1 MYVCRSIEN
10 LTNMAKETTT
20 IKKLLKNGKVLT
32 VRNNELEKSKKTVKK
47 HEELKKFE
55 AECLHDNTIVL
66 YWYSTYFGSNPLPQ
80 KFRKK
85 G

>member
-1 MYVCRSIEN
+1 
-10 LTNMAKETTT
+10 MAKETTA

-32 VRNNELEKSKKTVKK
+32 VRNNEPKKTVKK
-47 HEELKKFE
+47 QEELKKFE
-55 AECLHDNTIVL
+55 AECLHDNAIVL